1 MKAVRTV
8 LLLLAIG
15 MCPACGAFTGQPG
28 EWASS
33 DEPVRRHTL
42 KELRDLHVIKQEK
55 DFSCGAAALATL
67 MIYYYGEQTSE
78 QEILTMLMSPLT
90 EQEKARKAE
99 RGFSLLDL
107 KRVALEKGFQAAG
120 FRLTMSQLAR
130 VTAPILIFVEPFGY
144 KHFAVLRGIDRGRV
158 YVADPMRGNLRMAIG
173 RFLDEWHGIVF
184 VLGKPG
190 EEEVKDYPLKVPH
203 PEYIQ
208 PELARFNSYIDLGMM
223 TRTLPF
229 R

>member
-1 MKAVRTV
+1 MKGLRA
-8 LLLLAIG
+8 LLLFIAVG
-15 MCPACGAFTGQPG
+15 MLSGCVASTVGPGQWT
-28 EWASS
+28 ETNES
-33 DEPVRRHTL
+33 VRRHTL
-42 KELRDLHVIKQEK
+42 KELRDLHVVKQEK

-67 MIYYYGEQTSE
+67 MIYYYGVQTSE
-78 QEILTMLMSPLT
+78 QEILNMLMSPLT
-90 EQEKARKAE
+90 EEEKSRKAE

-107 KRVALEKGFQAAG
+107 KRVAIEKGFYAGG
-120 FRLTMSQLAR
+120 FRLTMAQLAR

-158 YVADPMRGNLRMAIG
+158 YVADPMRGNLKMAIG
-173 RFLDEWHGIVF
+173 RFLDEWQGIVF

-190 EEEVKDYPLKVPH
+190 EENIQDYPLKIPG

-208 PELARFNSYIDLGMM
+208 PELARFNSYIDLGIM
-223 TRTLPF
+223 TRTLPL

>member
-1 MKAVRTV
+1 
-8 LLLLAIG
+8 
-15 MCPACGAFTGQPG
+15 
-28 EWASS
+28 
-33 DEPVRRHTL
+33 
-42 KELRDLHVIKQEK
+42 
-55 DFSCGAAALATL
+55 LATL

-78 QEILTMLMSPLT
+78 QEILGMLMSRLT
-90 EQEKARKAE
+90 EEEKSRKAE

-107 KRVALEKGFQAAG
+107 KRVALDKGFQAAG
-120 FRLTMSQLAR
+120 FRLTMGQLAR

-158 YVADPMRGNLRMAIG
+158 YVADPMRGNLKMAIG

-184 VLGKPG
+184 VLGKSG
-190 EEEVKDYPLKVPH
+190 EEEIQDYPLKRPD

-208 PELARFNSYIDLGMM
+208 PELARFNAYIDLGMM
-223 TRTLPF
+223 TRTLPL

>member
-1 MKAVRTV
+1 MKRLSLV
-8 LLLLAIG
+8 LLLITIG
-15 MCPACGAFTGQPG
+15 IGPG
-28 EWASS
+28 CTTLSGKQS
-33 DEPVRRHTL
+33 DEAGGQQAVRRHTL
-42 KELRDLHVIKQEK
+42 KELRDRHVVKQEK

-78 QEILTMLMSPLT
+78 HDVLTRLMAPLT
-90 EQEKARKAE
+90 DEEKTRKAE

-120 FRLTMSQLAR
+120 FRLTMTQLAR
-130 VTAPILIFVEPFGY
+130 VTAPLLIFVEPFGY

-158 YVADPMRGNLRMAIG
+158 YVADPMRGNLKMSIG

-184 VLGKPG
+184 VLGKSG
-190 EEEVKDYPLKVPH
+190 EEKITDYPLKVPA

-208 PELARFNSYIDLGMM
+208 PELARFNSYLDLGMM
-223 TRTLPF
+223 TPTLPL